1 MFFFLLQLLFFLK
14 NTHFIVY
21 FLYGI
26 YFTYVKEA
34 NLPTFPF
41 YSKNNL
47 YLCVLFTKVNIM
59 DVKDFISRLKII
71 QDYYSLTNSS
81 IAEKMGVQA
90 SSITHLFSGRNN
102 PSLDFVLKL
111 IETFPEVD
119 FYWLVFGKGS
129 FPRKLDDKKSNDN
142 KIDKQSDSS
151 LFKVKENIDDN
162 SNFTIVNKANEIP
175 TKKDVKKIIL
185 FFDDNSFEIF
195 EN

>member
-1 MFFFLLQLLFFLK
+1 
-14 NTHFIVY
+14 
-21 FLYGI
+21 
-26 YFTYVKEA
+26 
-34 NLPTFPF
+34 
-41 YSKNNL
+41 
-47 YLCVLFTKVNIM
+47 M

-129 FPRKLDDKKSNDN
+129 FPRKLYDKKSNDN

-162 SNFTIVNKANEIP
+162 SDFTIVNKANEIP